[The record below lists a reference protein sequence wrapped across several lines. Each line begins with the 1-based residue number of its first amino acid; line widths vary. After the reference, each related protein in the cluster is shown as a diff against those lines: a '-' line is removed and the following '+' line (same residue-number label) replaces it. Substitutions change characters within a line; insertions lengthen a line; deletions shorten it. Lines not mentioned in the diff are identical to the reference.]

1 MFIDETDET
10 DKFESSLLNIDTV
23 YINSG
28 AVYVHN
34 ATGVLTVRGGKQLSV
49 GFTSGVRVLTI

>member
-1 MFIDETDET
+1 MYPYQAPYCRF
-10 DKFESSLLNIDTV
+10 V

-34 ATGVLTVRGGKQLSV
+34 AIGVLTVRGDM
-49 GFTSGVRVLTI
+49 

>member
-1 MFIDETDET
+1 M
-10 DKFESSLLNIDTV
+10 

-34 ATGVLTVRGGKQLSV
+34 ATGVLTVKGGKQLSV
-49 GFTSGVRVLTI
+49 GGGFTSGVRVLTECPKMSTIKKGMF